1 MPGVS
6 CITSE
11 LQLTNV
17 LRKQEGSSPTSP
29 FSSLLFSFLFFP
41 LLSFPFFFPFLSL
54 FFSLIGEQV
63 HGTANEGKGL
73 PGIHA
78 TRLCSTSAET
88 LSGESPPLTS
98 QAYEA
103 NVCIPLSR
111 LHSASVLERPRHFS
125 PAVHQACFT
134 QPRELSSALPVAKK

>member
-1 MPGVS
+1 MAGVS

-29 FSSLLFSFLFFP
+29 FSSLLFSFLFSSS
-41 LLSFPFFFPFLSL
+41 LLSFFSFLSL
-54 FFSLIGEQV
+54 FFSLIGEQA
-63 HGTANEGKGL
+63 HGTANAGKGL

-78 TRLCSTSAET
+78 MRLCSTSAET

-134 QPRELSSALPVAKK
+134 QPRELSSAVPVAKK